1 MATRA
6 HKSRKTQA
14 PHAHPQPSQP
24 AGGHRHTAMRFTRI
38 LRARP
43 RLWASIVLGLVV
55 YALLTAGGLL
65 HVTSRALTA
74 WNVGALVYLAL
85 ALHLVWN
92 AQPARMQARALQESE
107 GRGLVLAMVV
117 LAAVAV
123 LLAVASQLA
132 ATQGMPAAQKTPH
145 VLLAALTVV
154 SSWLFT
160 QTLFALNY
168 AHDFYA
174 ARAARQPDVLLF
186 PGTDEPLYGDFFY
199 FSCII
204 GTSGQTADVAFNGST
219 LRRVGTLH
227 CVLAFF
233 FNTTVL
239 ALTVNIAAG
248 LF

>member
-1 MATRA
+1 MATP
-6 HKSRKTQA
+6 SRKPRRARAQPEGGMART
-14 PHAHPQPSQP
+14 PHIS
-24 AGGHRHTAMRFTRI
+24 RFARI

-55 YALLTAGGLL
+55 FVCLTAAGLL
-65 HVTSRALTA
+65 HVTSRALA
-74 WNVGALVYLAL
+74 SWNVGALVYLAL
-85 ALHLVWN
+85 ALHLVWG
-92 AQPARMQARALQESE
+92 AKPAEMQARALKQSE
-107 GRGLVLAMVV
+107 GRVLVLAMVV

-123 LLAVASQLA
+123 LLAVASQLSA
-132 ATQGMPAAQKTPH
+132 LQGLPASEKTPH

-160 QTLFALNY
+160 QTLFAMNY

-174 ARAARQPDVLLF
+174 ARAAGQADVLLF
-186 PGTDEPLYGDFFY
+186 PGSDEPLYADFFY
-199 FSCII
+199 FASII